1 MALTL
6 HIDGGARGNPG
17 PAGAGVVITND
28 AGESL
33 HEAGYFLG
41 RQTNNGAEYQAL
53 ILGLR
58 RALRLHDGAITIY
71 SDSELLVKQVTGEYR
86 VKNPQLAELMSEA
99 QSLLLKFNEWTVRH
113 VRREKNRDADR
124 LANLAMDRARDAI
137 MLDADG
143 ETKRDGG
150 ANPNGPGQV
159 VVESGPADDDDS
171 GAPSKARKCA
181 VRTEPPGHAI
191 RVVPATAPDSGV
203 CPAAVLMRQEFLLGV
218 ALPAGMCLHAAHAL
232 LPTVLAMNNT
242 DPKEFAKLPTV
253 TVRCM
258 RPGCGA
264 AFHLSPLRSQNG
276 STARSQ

>member
-1 MALTL
+1 MALIL

-28 AGESL
+28 LGDSL

-41 RQTNNGAEYQAL
+41 KQTNNSAEYQAL

-58 RALRLHDGAITIY
+58 RALRLRDGAITIY
-71 SDSELLVKQVTGEYR
+71 SDSELLVKQMTGQYR
-86 VKNPQLAELMSEA
+86 VKSPQLAELMGEA
-99 QSLLLKFNEWTVRH
+99 QSLLLKFDGWVIRH

-137 MLDADG
+137 VLDADG
-143 ETKRDGG
+143 ETTREVDASSAAAGG
-150 ANPNGPGQV
+150 SKTAGPG
-159 VVESGPADDDDS
+159 SAGPAPASKRS
-171 GAPSKARKCA
+171 GRAKP
-181 VRTEPPGHAI
+181 VTHAI
-191 RVVPATAPDSGV
+191 RVLPAAFPDGDA
-203 CPAAVLMRQEFLLGV
+203 CPAAGLMLEEVELGP

-232 LPTVLAMNNT
+232 LPTVLAMHNT
-242 DPKEFAKLPTV
+242 EPKEFAGLPTV

-264 AFHLSPLRSQNG
+264 VFQLSPVRSQNG
-276 STARSQ
+276 STGRGQESS